1 MSVFG
6 EPIALPKLE
15 TPSNED
21 VDKWHAVYL
30 EVSAT
35 ACLFFVLLFII
46 FITVTFQLHERFFP
60 PHRPSGQAVV
70 TGTISILPSRDVPS
84 V

>member
-6 EPIALPKLE
+6 EPITLPKLE

-35 ACLFFVLLFII
+35 ACLFFFLLFII
-46 FITVTFQLHERFFP
+46 FITVTFQLH
-60 PHRPSGQAVV
+60 S
-70 TGTISILPSRDVPS
+70 
-84 V
+84 